1 MLHDYTRGSLL
12 HGIIYYLFLINV
24 SSTSFSLDNLICTR
38 KRNTEHRSR
47 DPVSCSAS
55 TVWCGTTKARP
66 RACGCL
72 RLLHFCCKLNIF
84 IAMTRRVLKLQTT
97 VPSQC
102 SVHAAVRKML
112 FVFKFS
118 FLNKELVLKTAQR
131 ALMAPNSSKCDNKR
145 PVRCLTSCVLVL
157 DGVKLTQLTAYIPP
171 SHYKEFPV
179 SCAAVAGPNCPDSLQ
194 PIT

>member
-1 MLHDYTRGSLL
+1 
-12 HGIIYYLFLINV
+12 
-24 SSTSFSLDNLICTR
+24 
-38 KRNTEHRSR
+38 
-47 DPVSCSAS
+47 
-55 TVWCGTTKARP
+55 
-66 RACGCL
+66 
-72 RLLHFCCKLNIF
+72 
-84 IAMTRRVLKLQTT
+84 MTRRVLKLQTT
-97 VPSQC
+97 VPSLC

-145 PVRCLTSCVLVL
+145 PARCLTSCDLVL

-171 SHYKEFPV
+171 SHYKEIPV